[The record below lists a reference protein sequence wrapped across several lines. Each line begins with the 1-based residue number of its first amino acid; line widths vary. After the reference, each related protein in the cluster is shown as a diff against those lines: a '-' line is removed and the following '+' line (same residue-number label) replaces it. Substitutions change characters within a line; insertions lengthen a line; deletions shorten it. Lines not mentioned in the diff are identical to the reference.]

1 MSPRQ
6 RSGSRQCVYLFEIS
20 SVPTGRSRGSRFR
33 CSSCMA
39 RSIPRYPLP
48 LASGCLR
55 WRTSQNGL
63 SALPEAAITIWTT
76 SAPLKSREISST
88 LRGGDGCHKGRIF
101 RARTRWGLDRMSA
114 HGPMPRSAWMF
125 PALAVLLFAVA
136 TGLGLDFTPSV
147 GGLLFAVVLLAILF
161 GTVFAAVHHAE
172 VIAERIG
179 EPYGTLLLTLAVTI
193 IEVAL
198 IATIML
204 GDKPQPALARDT
216 VFAVVMIVCNG
227 LVGLCIF
234 IGGLRYREQDF
245 QVSGANLYLSVLF
258 VLATITLIMPN
269 YTLTAPGPIYSAAQL
284 GFVDLVTLMLYG
296 VFLYTQTIRH
306 SDYFIKGGVGAA
318 TETSS
323 LSNRMLALSI
333 ALLLISLLAVAL
345 LAKKFSLVVDVVT
358 AMIGAPPA
366 FAGVLVALLILLP
379 EGVTAIA
386 AARNNDLQKSI
397 NLALGSSLATIGLTI
412 PAVGVATY
420 ALDKERVLGLN
431 GQGMVLLLLTFVLSM
446 LTFGT
451 GRTNI
456 LFGLVHMVVF
466 AVFVFMVFVP

>member
-1 MSPRQ
+1 
-6 RSGSRQCVYLFEIS
+6 
-20 SVPTGRSRGSRFR
+20 
-33 CSSCMA
+33 
-39 RSIPRYPLP
+39 
-48 LASGCLR
+48 
-55 WRTSQNGL
+55 
-63 SALPEAAITIWTT
+63 
-76 SAPLKSREISST
+76 
-88 LRGGDGCHKGRIF
+88 
-101 RARTRWGLDRMSA
+101 MSA
-114 HGPMPRSAWMF
+114 HGPMPRSAWIF

-136 TGLGLDFTPSV
+136 SGVGLNFTPSV
-147 GGLLFAVVLLAILF
+147 GGLLFAVMLLAILF

-269 YTLTAPGPIYSAAQL
+269 YTLTAPGPVYSAAQL

-306 SDYFIKGGVGAA
+306 SDYFVKGGAGAA
-318 TETSS
+318 AETSS

-333 ALLLISLLAVAL
+333 ALLLVCLLAVVL
-345 LAKKFSLVVDVVT
+345 LAKKFSLMVDVVT

-366 FAGVLVALLILLP
+366 LAGVLVALLILLP

-420 ALDKERVLGLN
+420 ALDKELVLGLN
-431 GQGMVLLLLTFVLSM
+431 SQGMVLLLLTFFLSI